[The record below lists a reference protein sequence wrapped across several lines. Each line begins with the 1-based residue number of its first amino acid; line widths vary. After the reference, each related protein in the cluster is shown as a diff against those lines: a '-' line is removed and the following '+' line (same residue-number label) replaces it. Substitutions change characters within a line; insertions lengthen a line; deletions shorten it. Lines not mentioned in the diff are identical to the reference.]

1 MNTKYKTSQ
10 SMKSINSIVASLLL
24 LLRVNINYCS
34 SFRSDFALAFQPQTY
49 SPLTKTKTSQSHYN
63 KQSNYYE
70 QSQQKYQQQQQH
82 GDEKTRLYSTRS
94 NRSNNNQRNNSS
106 QPPSTQEGV
115 TSTLISSLAIIALKL
130 RLKSQSS
137 VQCNVQSSS
146 KELLLN
152 QSVGPVSVKG
162 RDWVS
167 PLQLT
172 CKAIQADVNTC
183 LLDMNS
189 VLTKRKLILLEP
201 AKGTAMIAFNNVDF
215 GNFLN
220 HPLLQAQ
227 APKLNRDNDS
237 SSASSSSVEETK
249 FVFLKD
255 DIEIRNDSN
264 GDGYVTF
271 YGQCMGQRWKCILKR
286 GTNNSNGGKTNS
298 ADIKIVHDGNEKEAS
313 SSSSGDIKAL
323 EMELTMIVTSF
334 FNDLVFELD
343 GTFLAYKDLKFHT
356 PKKKKRNNNNGNM
369 SDEEET
375 NVLFALD
382 ITVKKFPSPGLAF

>member
-1 MNTKYKTSQ
+1 
-10 SMKSINSIVASLLL
+10 MKSISSLVASLLL
-24 LLRVNINYCS
+24 LSHTNINSYS
-34 SFRSDFALAFQPQTY
+34 SNGATKSMSNSVVAFQPQTQN
-49 SPLTKTKTSQSHYN
+49 PLMYTRTI
-63 KQSNYYE
+63 QSNNHKQYPHHHPQYSHGYE
-70 QSQQKYQQQQQH
+70 TTKLH
-82 GDEKTRLYSTRS
+82 STR
-94 NRSNNNQRNNSS
+94 NS
-106 QPPSTQEGV
+106 QPSTQEGV

-137 VQCNVQSSS
+137 VRCTVQSSS
-146 KELLLN
+146 KDLLLK

-215 GNFLN
+215 GNFLH
-220 HPLLQAQ
+220 HPLLQVQ
-227 APKLNRDNDS
+227 APLLTS
-237 SSASSSSVEETK
+237 SDILDGASANTSASLDETK
-249 FVFLKD
+249 FVFLKN
-255 DIEIRNDSN
+255 DIEIQNDSN
-264 GDGYVTF
+264 GEGYVTF

-286 GTNNSNGGKTNS
+286 ETSNSKGGGGGGGDKANNI
-298 ADIKIVHDGNEKEAS
+298 ADIKVVHDEEEENNS
-313 SSSSGDIKAL
+313 SLSEGVIQSL

-334 FNDLVFELD
+334 FNELVFELD
-343 GTFLAYKDLKFHT
+343 GTFLAFKDLKFHT
-356 PKKKKRNNNNGNM
+356 PKKKKQSNNNNT
-369 SDEEET
+369 SEEET

>member
-1 MNTKYKTSQ
+1 
-10 SMKSINSIVASLLL
+10 MKSVSSVVASLLL
-24 LLRVNINYCS
+24 LLHTNINNGS
-34 SFRSDFALAFQPQTY
+34 SNGSTKTMNSFVAAFQPQTQNLSIY
-49 SPLTKTKTSQSHYN
+49 TRSNQSNNN
-63 KQSNYYE
+63 KQYE
-70 QSQQKYQQQQQH
+70 QHHLHQDHQQYQH
-82 GDEKTRLYSTRS
+82 RDEKMKLYSTR
-94 NRSNNNQRNNSS
+94 NS
-106 QPPSTQEGV
+106 QPSTQEGV

-137 VQCNVQSSS
+137 VRCTVQSSS
-146 KELLLN
+146 KDLLLK

-227 APKLNRDNDS
+227 APSLTSGDILDGVN
-237 SSASSSSVEETK
+237 ASPDEMK

-255 DIEIRNDSN
+255 DIKIQNDSN
-264 GDGYVTF
+264 GEGYVTF

-286 GTNNSNGGKTNS
+286 GANNKAAGGGGTVNNS
-298 ADIKIVHDGNEKEAS
+298 ADIKIVHEKEEGES
-313 SSSSGDIKAL
+313 TTSLSEGDIQSL

-356 PKKKKRNNNNGNM
+356 PKKKQSS
-369 SDEEET
+369 SDNTSEEET